1 VFDYVCEGI
10 DVPCACRVK
19 ELERLPRWEHVE
31 KVLPVETGNA
41 DELASCGEEC
51 SD

>member
-1 VFDYVCEGI
+1 MFDYVCEGI

-31 KVLPVETGNA
+31 KVRPVVSRNA
-41 DELASCGEEC
+41 DELASYEEES